1 MTLSGQHR
9 QKLRSSALSDEQIN
23 ALGWSSLHTGSLLIL
38 YLKPDGS
45 PELCHGGQPFTRE
58 RLSQKQID
66 ELKRNGNPK
75 PGKYRSPKGEG
86 CRIYHSALAIQQG
99 NYEQRISNRFV
110 PLRITEGE
118 IKTEAAAVHDP
129 ERITVGLG
137 GVSSWQDRYD
147 GRSDSI
153 PLVEFDEIPLEGREV
168 RLCFDSDLHKPQVAS
183 ALRELAEFLNEKG
196 ARVLIEVLPNG
207 LDGAR
212 LGVDDLIHRHGA
224 EAFLAIASIA
234 RSPFDKRGEWNFKP
248 EPISTHERNVYLA
261 GMLGRCWRISQAGND
276 RWHQWAGTR
285 WIEVAGNDE
294 ILRVIE
300 RFAQLQGW
308 LNRESHTIRSLREAF
323 RRNLEQGLDH
333 AVHGLL
339 PFRNGCLRLEERRL
353 IPHQPEHGN
362 SWCLPYDYDPAAVCD
377 GIQALLQDRLGDAAN
392 VALFRAFARAL
403 VVGERLKCFL
413 EITGPSNTGKSVLAN
428 LLVALVGHD
437 NTAAGKLERLEDHD
451 QRFETAKFCGKR
463 LASFSECQN
472 YGGQLQTLKALTG
485 GDPIAG
491 EVKGGRHFEFTFHGG
506 VVLVGN
512 GPIRASDP
520 TGAVINRR
528 RSLHVEKVVAAA
540 DERQLLDADGAKG
553 WKGELVAELPGLVNW
568 CLSMPETEARQALA
582 RDVRSVCRAEAD
594 MRALL
599 ETDHLAEWADRCLA
613 WDEAGHVR
621 VGTALSTPESEFAY
635 ASYAK
640 HVHEQGTVTR
650 PLSVRVFKQKLVDL
664 LRDTLGLPLP
674 PGDLRGGDY
683 RQRGVGSVV
692 PCLRWRTAADE
703 MGDAPGVVRQGF
715 MARAEPTPPAA
726 DAERMGTD
734 RERIGNGKTPVGNGW
749 NGWNESEGV
758 GPIEDCGQGEK
769 PYGGSGSDLSVPPVP
784 SVPQK
789 GSQRSASVP
798 HPPRSVPDS
807 LPGPQSGPPA
817 AEGTPIKVDGQPGW
831 RLPSGVMPKG
841 DGPTVQVLV
850 ADPNGKSRLVERS
863 RIEPDVR
870 TSQEAA

>member
-1 MTLSGQHR
+1 VTLSDQHR
-9 QKLRSSALSDEQIN
+9 QKLRSSALSDGEIN
-23 ALGWSSLHTGSLLIL
+23 ALGWSSLHTGSLLIP
-38 YLKPDGS
+38 YLKPDGR
-45 PELCHGGQPFTRE
+45 PELCHDGQPFTRE

-66 ELKRNGNPK
+66 ELKRKGNPK

-86 CRIYHSALAIQQG
+86 CRVYHSALAIRQG
-99 NYEQRISNRFV
+99 NYEQRTSSRFV

-129 ERITVGLG
+129 ERITIGLG

-147 GRSDSI
+147 GRGDSM

-183 ALRELAEFLNEKG
+183 ALRKLAEFLKEKG
-196 ARVLIEVLPNG
+196 AHVLVEVLPNG
-207 LDGAR
+207 LDVAR

-234 RSPFDKRGEWNFKP
+234 RPHFDNKGDWNFKP
-248 EPISTHERNVYLA
+248 EPINTHERNVYLA
-261 GMLGRCWRISQAGND
+261 GMLGRCWRTSQAGND
-276 RWHQWAGTR
+276 RWHQWTGTH
-285 WIEVAGNDE
+285 WIEVAGHDE
-294 ILRVIE
+294 ILRAIE
-300 RFAQLQGW
+300 RFAHLQGW
-308 LNRESHTIRSLREAF
+308 HNRESHTVRSLREAF
-323 RRNLEQGLDH
+323 RRNLEQGLEH
-333 AVHGLL
+333 AAPGLL
-339 PFRNGCLRLEERRL
+339 PFQNGCLRLADCRL

-362 SWCLPYDYDPAAVCD
+362 SWCLPYDYDPAAGCD

-392 VALFRAFARAL
+392 VSLFRAFARAL

-428 LLVALVGHD
+428 LLVALVGHA
-437 NTAAGKLERLEDHD
+437 NTAAGKLERLEDHG
-451 QRFETAKFCGKR
+451 QRFETAKFNGKR
-463 LASFSECQN
+463 LAIFSECQG

-512 GPIRASDP
+512 GPVRASDT

-528 RSLHVEKVVAAA
+528 RSLQVEKVVAAA

-553 WKGELVAELPGLVNW
+553 WRGELVAELPGLVNW
-568 CLSMPETEARQALA
+568 CLSMPEAEARQALA
-582 RDVRSVCRAEAD
+582 RDVRSVCRAEAEL
-594 MRALL
+594 RALL
-599 ETDHLAEWADRCLA
+599 ETDHLAEWADRCLV

-621 VGTALSTPESEFAY
+621 VGNANSTPESEYAY
-635 ASYAK
+635 VSYAK

-650 PLSVRVFKQKLVDL
+650 PLSKKVFKKKLVDL

-674 PGDLRGGDY
+674 PGELKGGEY
-683 RQRGVGSVV
+683 KQRSLGSVV
-692 PCLRWRTAADE
+692 PRLRWRTAADE
-703 MGDAPGVVRQGF
+703 AADAPGVVRQGF

-734 RERIGNGKTPVGNGW
+734 RERIGNGKNPVGNGW
-749 NGWNESEGV
+749 NGCNESEGV

-769 PYGGSGSDLSVPPVP
+769 PYWGSESDLSVPSVP

-789 GSQRSASVP
+789 GSQGSASVP
-798 HPPRSVPDS
+798 HPPRSVPDP
-807 LPGPQSGPPA
+807 LPGPPWLPRLQEIRAANPNAHPNYLAGLLKAHHEVDTNGREVQRLLDRFRPA
-817 AEGTPIKVDGQPGW
+817 NDHQ
-831 RLPSGVMPKG
+831 L
-841 DGPTVQVLV
+841 
-850 ADPNGKSRLVERS
+850 
-863 RIEPDVR
+863 
-870 TSQEAA
+870 EAAA

>member
-1 MTLSGQHR
+1 MSLSDQHR

-23 ALGWSSLHTGSLLIL
+23 ALGWSSLHTGSLLIP
-38 YLKPDGS
+38 YFKPDGS
-45 PELCHGGQPFTRE
+45 PELCHDGKPFTRE
-58 RLSQKQID
+58 RLSQGQID
-66 ELKRNGNPK
+66 ELKRKGNPR
-75 PGKYRSPKGEG
+75 PGKYRSPRGEG
-86 CRIYHSALAIQQG
+86 CRIYHSALAIRQG
-99 NYEQRISNRFV
+99 NYKQRISNRFAG
-110 PLRITEGE
+110 LRITEGE

-129 ERITVGLG
+129 ERITIGLG

-147 GRSDSI
+147 GRGDSI
-153 PLVEFDEIPLEGREV
+153 PLVDFDEFPLEGREV
-168 RLCFDSDLHKPQVAS
+168 RLCFDSDLHKTQVAV
-183 ALRELAEFLNEKG
+183 ALGRLAEFLQEKG
-196 ARVLIEVLPNG
+196 AHVLIEVLPNG

-212 LGVDDLIHRHGA
+212 LGVDDLIQRHGA

-234 RSPFDKRGEWNFKP
+234 RSPFDKKGKWNFKP

-261 GMLGRCWRISQAGND
+261 GMLGRCWRTSRAGND
-276 RWHQWAGTR
+276 RWHRWTGTH
-285 WIEVAGNDE
+285 WIEVEGNDE

-300 RFAQLQGW
+300 QFAQLQGW
-308 LNRESHTIRSLREAF
+308 LNRESQTIRSLREAF

-339 PFRNGCLRLEERRL
+339 PFRNGCLRLEDRRL

-362 SWCLPYDYDPAAVCD
+362 SWCLPYDYDPAAVCG

-437 NTAAGKLERLEDHD
+437 NTAAGKLERLEDHS
-451 QRFETAKFCGKR
+451 QRFETGRFRNKR
-463 LASFSECQN
+463 LAIFSECQS
-472 YGGQLQTLKALTG
+472 YGGQLQNLKALTG
-485 GDPIAG
+485 GDPIAA
-491 EVKGGRHFEFTFHGG
+491 ELKKGVHLEFTFHGG

-594 MRALL
+594 LRALL
-599 ETDHLAEWADRCLA
+599 DTDHLAEWADRCLV

-621 VGTALSTPESEFAY
+621 VGTADSAPESEYAY

-650 PLSVRVFKQKLVDL
+650 PLSVKVFKQKLVDL

-674 PGDLRGGDY
+674 PGDLRGGEY
-683 RQRGVGSVV
+683 KQRGLGSVV
-692 PCLRWRTAADE
+692 PRLRWRNAADE
-703 MGDAPGVVRQGF
+703 AAEAPGAVRQGF
-715 MARAEPTPPAA
+715 MARFEPTPPAA

-749 NGWNESEGV
+749 NGWNESEEV
-758 GPIEDCGQGEK
+758 SPIEENGQGEN
-769 PYGGSGSDLSVPPVP
+769 PLTGSKSDLSVPPVP

-789 GSQRSASVP
+789 GSQRSAPVP
-798 HPPRSVPDS
+798 LTPRSVPDPP
-807 LPGPQSGPPA
+807 LGPQSGPRA
-817 AEGTPIKVDGQPGW
+817 ARYKPIKVDGQPGW
-831 RLPSGVMPKG
+831 GLPGVMPKG
-841 DGPTVQVLV
+841 EGPTVNVPV
-850 ADPNGKSRLVERS
+850 VDPSGVSRVVKRS
-863 RIEPDVR
+863 RIELDVR
-870 TSQEAA
+870 SSQEAA

>member
-1 MTLSGQHR
+1 VTLSDQHR
-9 QKLRSSALSDEQIN
+9 QKLRSSALSDGEIN
-23 ALGWSSLHTGSLLIL
+23 ALGWSSLHTGSLLIP
-38 YLKPDGS
+38 YLKPDGR
-45 PELCHGGQPFTRE
+45 PELCHDGQPFTRE

-66 ELKRNGNPK
+66 ELKRKGNPK

-86 CRIYHSALAIQQG
+86 CRVYHSALAIRQG
-99 NYEQRISNRFV
+99 NYEQRTSSRFV

-129 ERITVGLG
+129 ERITIGLG

-147 GRSDSI
+147 GRGDSM

-183 ALRELAEFLNEKG
+183 ALRKLAEFLKEKG
-196 ARVLIEVLPNG
+196 AHVLVEVLPNG

-234 RSPFDKRGEWNFKP
+234 RPHFDNKGDWNFKP
-248 EPISTHERNVYLA
+248 EPINTHERNVYLA
-261 GMLGRCWRISQAGND
+261 GMLGRCWRTSQAGND
-276 RWHQWAGTR
+276 RWHQWTGTH
-285 WIEVAGNDE
+285 WIEVAGHDE

-300 RFAQLQGW
+300 RFAHLQGW
-308 LNRESHTIRSLREAF
+308 LNRESHTVRSLREAF
-323 RRNLEQGLDH
+323 RRNLEQGLEH
-333 AVHGLL
+333 AAPGLL
-339 PFRNGCLRLEERRL
+339 PFQNGCLRLADCRL

-362 SWCLPYDYDPAAVCD
+362 SWCLPYDYDPAAGCD

-392 VALFRAFARAL
+392 VSLFRAFARAL

-428 LLVALVGHD
+428 LLVALVGHA
-437 NTAAGKLERLEDHD
+437 NTAAGKLERLEDHG
-451 QRFETAKFCGKR
+451 QRFETAKFNGKR
-463 LASFSECQN
+463 LAIFSECQG

-512 GPIRASDP
+512 GPVRASDT

-528 RSLHVEKVVAAA
+528 RSLQVEKVVAAA

-553 WKGELVAELPGLVNW
+553 WRGELVAELPGLVNW
-568 CLSMPETEARQALA
+568 CLSMPEAEARQALA
-582 RDVRSVCRAEAD
+582 RDVRSVCRAEAEL
-594 MRALL
+594 RALL
-599 ETDHLAEWADRCLA
+599 ETDHLAEWADRCLV

-621 VGTALSTPESEFAY
+621 VGNANSTPESEYAY
-635 ASYAK
+635 VSYVK

-650 PLSVRVFKQKLVDL
+650 PLSKKVFKKKLVDL

-674 PGDLRGGDY
+674 PGELKGGEY
-683 RQRGVGSVV
+683 KQRSLGSVV
-692 PCLRWRTAADE
+692 PRLRWRTAADE
-703 MGDAPGVVRQGF
+703 AADAPGVVRQGF

-749 NGWNESEGV
+749 NGCNESEGV

-769 PYGGSGSDLSVPPVP
+769 PYWGSESDLSVPSVP

-789 GSQRSASVP
+789 GSQGSASVP
-798 HPPRSVPDS
+798 HPPRSVPDP
-807 LPGPQSGPPA
+807 LPGPPWLPRLQKIRAANPNAHPNYLAGLLKAHHEVDTNGREVQRLLDRFRPA
-817 AEGTPIKVDGQPGW
+817 NDHQ
-831 RLPSGVMPKG
+831 L
-841 DGPTVQVLV
+841 
-850 ADPNGKSRLVERS
+850 
-863 RIEPDVR
+863 
-870 TSQEAA
+870 EAAA